1 MSENENDFET
11 LRRLL
16 ALKRHEVPPPG
27 YFENFSSQVIARI
40 QAGETGSES
49 VSGVSW
55 LLRLLQAFETR
66 PAYPVA
72 FASGLCMLLL
82 FGIVSVE
89 QNPEMGSA
97 WPTPNGS
104 YVADVSGLAPN
115 ASQQFGNISNT
126 NPPVGLPA
134 SSSLFDNNPPA
145 NPYFQQVS
153 LENAN

>member
-11 LRRLL
+11 VRQLL

-40 QAGETGSES
+40 QAGEIQADDAAGT
-49 VSGVSW
+49 SW
-55 LLRLLQAFETR
+55 LLRLLHAFETR

-72 FASGLCMLLL
+72 FASALCMLLL

-89 QNPEMGSA
+89 QNPDMGSA
-97 WPTPNGS
+97 WPQPNGS
-104 YVADVSGLAPN
+104 YVADTQ
-115 ASQQFGNISNT
+115 ASSLQLGNMSNT
-126 NPPVGLPA
+126 NPPVGMA
-134 SSSLFDNNPPA
+134 SSSLFETSPA

-153 LENAN
+153 LGNAN